1 MAGADRGG
9 CARRTR
15 PGFPGSH
22 RARKTVDGALRR
34 AAAEAFGGCGGLE
47 REGRCAFEADG
58 VFRMSAREAVRPG
71 YKRTEV
77 GVIPEDW
84 EVTRVDQI
92 ANVKGG
98 KRLPL
103 GRSLTERKTPHP
115 YIRVSDMANGTVTID
130 AVLFVPEDVFPS
142 IRNYRIFKD
151 DLYISVAGTL
161 GLIGRVPLELDGAN
175 LTENADK
182 ITDLK

>member
-1 MAGADRGG
+1 
-9 CARRTR
+9 
-15 PGFPGSH
+15 
-22 RARKTVDGALRR
+22 
-34 AAAEAFGGCGGLE
+34 
-47 REGRCAFEADG
+47 
-58 VFRMSAREAVRPG
+58 MSAREAVRPG

-175 LTENADK
+175 LTENAD
-182 ITDLK
+182 